1 MTKMTDLTED
11 VTAEKLARFT
21 TSLRRRAAAATAAA
35 NAAAAFE
42 LCTLRCSLAARLGNW
57 DWQESEGV
65 GL

>member
-21 TSLRRRAAAATAAA
+21 TSLRRRAATAT
-35 NAAAAFE
+35 AAAFE